1 MKHSGKI
8 RYTALGMALGMAVT
22 GGTFVYADDVFQTV
36 SAYLTND
43 VKIEYNGEAQT
54 LPSGYNILNYGS
66 RSYVPLRYVSEL
78 LGADVEWDNDTRKI
92 LINMEE
98 PEPTGNGDSGNT
110 NTDSNTTPQISDRI
124 DTTATGEV
132 PQAVETIDYR
142 VKATKFTDDRNKDKD
157 GYVAK
162 GPALYIQI
170 ANKHDDETMTLQ
182 SYKTTFT
189 VTNKKGTKT
198 YSYISD
204 VDSDYKDTTWD
215 EQKCDEEGGDGS
227 NVLSGYIRMPM
238 AIQYTDTVDVTLY
251 LYYGYDNNDLIP
263 VTLHLDMSKLEK

>member
-1 MKHSGKI
+1 MKRNGKI

-22 GGTFVYADDVFQTV
+22 GGTLVYADDVFKTV
-36 SAYLTND
+36 STYLTND

-54 LPSGYNILNYGS
+54 LPAGYNILNYDS
-66 RSYVPLRYVSEL
+66 RTYVPLRYVSEL
-78 LGADVEWDNDTRKI
+78 LGADVEWDNDTRSVI
-92 LINMEE
+92 INQEKE
-98 PEPTGNGDSGNT
+98 AGSGDSENT
-110 NTDSNTTPQISDRI
+110 NTDPAPTPQISDRI
-124 DTTATGEV
+124 DTTATGEL

-182 SYKTTFT
+182 AYKTKFT
-189 VTNKKGTKT
+189 VTNKKGTKEYT
-198 YSYISD
+198 YITD
-204 VDSDYKDTTWD
+204 VDRDYKDSTWD
-215 EQKCDEEGGDGS
+215 EQKCGKEGGDDS
-227 NVLSGYIRMPM
+227 NVLNGYIRMPM
-238 AIQYTDTVDVTLY
+238 TIQYTDTVDVTLY
-251 LYYGYDNNDLIP
+251 LYYGYNNNDLIP